1 MKKQILSESIPVL
14 EVKELAISYKTRKG
28 EIPAVQGVNFTVE
41 QGETVGLVG
50 ESGCGKST
58 VAFGILDFLGS
69 NGRVSGGSIKF
80 MGQELVGRPKAELRK
95 IRGNNISMVYQDPM
109 QALNPSLKIGNQLAE
124 VLTTHNNI
132 SKQDAWKKSIFMLE
146 RVYMPDAANVMER
159 YPHMIS
165 GGQQQRVVIA
175 MAMLNNPSL
184 LIMDEPTT
192 ALDVTVEATV
202 LDLIEDLK
210 KDFNTG
216 IIFITHNLG
225 VVARVSD
232 KLCVMYAG
240 EMVEKGSVQTIFDS
254 PAHPY
259 TRGLL
264 CCVPNLTD
272 DLSFS
277 RLWSIRGR
285 VPNPSERSPD
295 KCIFAPRC
303 DWMVSQNIQDKCK
316 TTHPELI
323 TIFNGSND
331 NKDGSDN
338 KACIG
343 KRHQAFSNEHQ
354 TRCFLGDKTLLASM
368 TDYARGNREILE
380 STCTTDISTD
390 RDIKTDI
397 CKTDTGFKNN
407 NLTSDDESVIAIQNI
422 STVKNLKIYYEHKSG
437 SIRSALGLEQKKY
450 VKAVDDVSIV
460 VPKGSV
466 LGIVGESGCGKSS
479 LVKGLVGLEKV
490 SGGEAELMGFD
501 IAIPV
506 AQRSQ
511 SLIRELQM
519 VFQNPDS
526 TLNPSFT
533 VGDQIARPIKR
544 FGTVPAKDIHA
555 EVERLLQAVKLDT
568 YYYSRYPRQLSG
580 GEKQRV
586 GIARALASQP
596 SMVIC
601 DEPVSALDVSVQAAV
616 LNLLNEI
623 KDELGTTLIFIAHD
637 LSVVRFISDYV
648 AVMYLG
654 QIVEF
659 GSVRRIYPPPYHPYT
674 EALLSAVPIP
684 DPKLS
689 RRKFIR
695 LSGDVPSAMNPPNGC
710 RFHTRCQRRIMLKNS
725 GEICEQ
731 ESPQWQYGKGSHR
744 ILCHIPVEDLAKCE
758 AVLPLGK
765 GYDL

>member
-1 MKKQILSESIPVL
+1 MNNQSISASRPIL
-14 EVKELAISYKTRKG
+14 EVRDLAISYKTRKG

-41 QGETVGLVG
+41 HGETLGIVG

-58 VAFGILDFLGS
+58 IAFGILDFLGA
-69 NGRVSGGSIKF
+69 NGRISEGSIKF
-80 MGQELVGRPKAELRK
+80 MGQELVGQPKDELRK

-109 QALNPSLKIGNQLAE
+109 QALNPSLRIGNQLSE
-124 VLTTHNNI
+124 VLTTHNKI
-132 SKQDAWKKSIFMLE
+132 SKKEAWIKSVEMLE
-146 RVYMPDAANVMER
+146 RVYMPDAATVMER

-175 MAMLNNPSL
+175 MAMLNSPSL

-192 ALDVTVEATV
+192 ALDVTVEAAV
-202 LDLIEDLK
+202 LDLVEDLK
-210 KDFNTG
+210 KDFHTG

-240 EMVEKGSVQTIFDS
+240 EMVEKGSVQTIFET

-295 KCIFAPRC
+295 RCIFAPRC
-303 DWMVSQNIQDKCK
+303 DWMKSKGIEERCK
-316 TTHPELI
+316 RDHPQLI
-323 TIFNGSND
+323 TIGD
-331 NKDGSDN
+331 N
-338 KACIG
+338 
-343 KRHQAFSNEHQ
+343 HQ
-354 TRCFLGDKTLLASM
+354 TRCFLGDKTLEASM

-380 STCTTDISTD
+380 ASCEIETIHGVGTAGKADSALPSSEHPPPYVEAVD
-390 RDIKTDI
+390 
-397 CKTDTGFKNN
+397 N
-407 NLTSDDESVIAIQNI
+407 IA
-422 STVKNLKIYYEHKSG
+422 TVRNLKIYYEHKSG
-437 SIRSALGLEQKKY
+437 SIRSSLGVEAREY
-450 VKAVDDVSIV
+450 IKAVDDVSIV

-479 LVKGLVGLEKV
+479 FVRGLVGLEKV
-490 SGGEAELMGFD
+490 SGGKAELMGFD
-501 IAIPV
+501 ITVPV
-506 AQRSQ
+506 ASRSHA
-511 SLIRELQM
+511 LIREMQM

-533 VGDQIARPIKR
+533 VGQQIARPIRR
-544 FGTVPAKDIHA
+544 FKTVPEREIQA
-555 EVERLLQAVKLDT
+555 EVERLLKAVKLDT
-568 YYYSRYPRQLSG
+568 YYYNRYPRQLSG

-596 SMVIC
+596 TMVIC

-695 LSGDVPSAMNPPNGC
+695 LSGDVPSAMHPPSGC
-710 RFHTRCQRRIMLKNS
+710 RFHTRCPRRNALPDS
-725 GEICEQ
+725 GKICEQ
-731 ESPQWQYGKGSHR
+731 NAPPWQIGKGSHR
-744 ILCHIPVEDLAKCE
+744 IMCHIPIEELAEVK

-765 GYDL
+765 GYQL